1 MVSLSHANWISNYY
15 TDLNKQCKN
24 MRNSLPLKQ
33 TTPGAEPGF
42 QVTGGGAHVKKLQGG
57 AKIFGVFRVK
67 NHDFKPK
74 NHIFSNFRGRARVHP
89 HLDRPCTHYHKDE

>member
-24 MRNSLPLKQ
+24 MHNSLPLKQ

-42 QVTGGGAHVKKLQGG
+42 QVRGGGARKKI
-57 AKIFGVFRVK
+57 ARRRE
-67 NHDFKPK
+67 
-74 NHIFSNFRGRARVHP
+74 NFWGISCEKSRF
-89 HLDRPCTHYHKDE
+89 